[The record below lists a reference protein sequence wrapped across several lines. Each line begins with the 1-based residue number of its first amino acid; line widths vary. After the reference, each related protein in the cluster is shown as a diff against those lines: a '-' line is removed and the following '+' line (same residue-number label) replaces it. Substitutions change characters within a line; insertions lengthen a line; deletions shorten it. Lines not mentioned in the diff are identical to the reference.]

1 MMKSLLEILERESV
15 LNKLQTKMKKIL
27 FAVAI
32 LVGVSLASCNN
43 SCSDAQCENQ
53 NDSTM
58 VMDSDSLVVDSLE
71 ITE

>member
-1 MMKSLLEILERESV
+1 
-15 LNKLQTKMKKIL
+15 MKKIL

-43 SCSDAQCENQ
+43 GCGMTQCDEQSDT
-53 NDSTM
+53 TM

>member
-1 MMKSLLEILERESV
+1 
-15 LNKLQTKMKKIL
+15 MKKIL

-43 SCSDAQCENQ
+43 GCSNAQCENQ

>member
-1 MMKSLLEILERESV
+1 MMKSLLEILERESN
-15 LNKLQTKMKKIL
+15 LNTINYKMKKIL

-43 SCSDAQCENQ
+43 SCSTSQCENQ